1 VAHLWANGQVEC
13 SNGLIFDGLKKRLSD
28 KNSKKGGKWI
38 NDISS
43 VVWGLRTQPRKAT
56 DQSPFFLVYGSEVI
70 LPADVMWKSPRLE
83 MFDKGEADTARQL
96 KLDSAKEI

>member
-28 KNSKKGGKWI
+28 KNSKKGG
-38 NDISS
+38 
-43 VVWGLRTQPRKAT
+43 LRTQPSKAT
-56 DQSPFFLVYGSEVI
+56 GQSPFFLVYGSEVI